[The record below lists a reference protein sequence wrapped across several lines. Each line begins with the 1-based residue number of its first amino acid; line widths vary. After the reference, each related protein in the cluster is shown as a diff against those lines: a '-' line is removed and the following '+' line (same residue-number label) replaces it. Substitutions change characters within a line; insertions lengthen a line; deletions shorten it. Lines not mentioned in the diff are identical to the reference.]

1 MRKTFPSG
9 LDKERNVVPSAAMAK
24 LQGFEFWRRTLKGAR
39 FVVAPMVDQS
49 ELAWR
54 LLSRRHGAQLCYT
67 PMLHAQVFV
76 RDANYRRENLYS
88 EVCEEDRPLIAQFC
102 ANDPDVFIQ
111 AAQLAQDY
119 CDAIDL
125 NLGCPQMIAKRG
137 HYGVYL
143 QDEWE
148 LLEKMIRLADA
159 KLSVPITCK
168 IRVFEE
174 VEKTVRYAQMLER
187 AGCQLLTVHGRTKDQ
202 KGAVTGIASWEH
214 IKAVRAAVS
223 IPVFANGNIQH
234 LSDVERCIQETGV
247 QGVMSAEGN
256 LHNPALFE
264 GCSPP
269 VWEMAEEYLELVK
282 QHPPCS
288 LSYIRAHLFKLWHHT
303 LQIHQDLR
311 EDLAKVKTVN
321 ALADVSKQLR
331 LRCQVEISEGRE
343 VEEESSVLPFPHW
356 ICQPYVRPAPKE
368 PVTNG
373 NSQGSGVKKTTCQ
386 KRALEDS
393 DGTADTLSKNKQ
405 KKRSRNPN
413 KNFCPEQKPKYI
425 KCEEC
430 GNPKGNK
437 CVFNLCRGCCK
448 KKAFKEV
455 ADCPSHGLRFKT
467 KAEKQKAQLEVKE
480 QEEQE
485 EEKEEK
491 EQNEEEERR
500 SSASGPA
507 AALSRTASTAEP

>member
-1 MRKTFPSG
+1 MP
-9 LDKERNVVPSAAMAK
+9 K
-24 LQGFEFWRRTLKGAR
+24 LQGFEFWRQTLKEAR

-67 PMLHAQVFV
+67 PMFHAQVFV
-76 RDANYRRENLYS
+76 RDANYRRENLYN
-88 EVCEEDRPLIAQFC
+88 EVCTEDRPLITQFC
-102 ANDPDVFIQ
+102 ANDPEVFVQ
-111 AAQLAQDY
+111 AALLAQDY

-137 HYGVYL
+137 HYGVFL

-148 LLEKMIRLADA
+148 LLEKMVKLAHE
-159 KLSVPITCK
+159 KLSVPVTCK
-168 IRVFEE
+168 IRVFEDM
-174 VEKTVRYAQMLER
+174 EKTVRYAQMLEK

-202 KGAVTGIASWEH
+202 KGAFTGIASWEH
-214 IKAVRAAVS
+214 IKAVRQAVK

-264 GCSPP
+264 GRSPP
-269 VWEMAEEYLELVK
+269 VWEMAEEYLEVVRE
-282 QHPPCS
+282 HPPCT
-288 LSYIRAHLFKLWHHT
+288 LSFIRAHLFKLWHHT

-311 EDLAKVKTVN
+311 EELAKVKTVEG
-321 ALADVSKQLR
+321 LAEVSHQLK
-331 LRCQVEISEGRE
+331 LRCQEEISRCAGA
-343 VEEESSVLPFPHW
+343 EEWDRDLPFPHW
-356 ICQPYVRPAPKE
+356 ICQPYVRPPQPAD
-368 PVTNG
+368 
-373 NSQGSGVKKTTCQ
+373 VKKPTCH
-386 KRALEDS
+386 KRALEDDPDS
-393 DGTADTLSKNKQ
+393 NPEGLSKNKQ
-405 KKRSRNPN
+405 KKRSRNPH

-425 KCEEC
+425 KCEQC

-455 ADCPSHGLRFKT
+455 ADCPSHGLKFKT
-467 KAEKQKAQLEVKE
+467 KADKRK
-480 QEEQE
+480 QE
-485 EEKEEK
+485 EEEEEQKEEDK
-491 EQNEEEERR
+491 EKERNQR
-500 SSASGPA
+500 SQKRKSGTEHE
-507 AALSRTASTAEP
+507 RKSTVPPSVQSSPPHMLPNGQTNL

>member
-1 MRKTFPSG
+1 
-9 LDKERNVVPSAAMAK
+9 MAK
-24 LQGFEFWRRTLKGAR
+24 LQGFEFWRKTLREAR

-76 RDANYRRENLYS
+76 RDANYRKENLYN
-88 EVCEEDRPLIAQFC
+88 EVCEEDRPLITQFC
-102 ANDPDVFIQ
+102 ANDPEVFLQ
-111 AAQLAQDY
+111 AAVLAQDY

-137 HYGVYL
+137 HYGVFL

-148 LLEKMIRLADA
+148 LLERMVSLANE
-159 KLSVPITCK
+159 KLSVPVTCK
-168 IRVFEE
+168 IRVFKEI
-174 VEKTVRYAQMLER
+174 EKTVRYAQMLEK

-202 KGAVTGIASWEH
+202 KGAMTGIASWEH
-214 IKAVRAAVS
+214 IQAVRNAVN
-223 IPVFANGNIQH
+223 IPVFANGNIHH

-264 GCSPP
+264 GRSPP
-269 VWEMAEEYLELVK
+269 VWEMAEEYLEVVK
-282 QHPPCS
+282 QYPPCS

-311 EDLAKVKTVN
+311 EELAKVKTLEG
-321 ALADVSKQLR
+321 LAHVSAQLKQ
-331 LRCQVEISEGRE
+331 RCQEEISGGDEKDGG
-343 VEEESSVLPFPHW
+343 LPLPHW
-356 ICQPYVRPAPKE
+356 ICQPYVRPPPKLA
-368 PVTNG
+368 VTNG
-373 NSQGSGVKKTTCQ
+373 SCQVVEVKSTVCQ

-393 DGTADTLSKNKQ
+393 DRAAEGLSKNKL

-413 KNFCPEQKPKYI
+413 KNFCPELKPKYL
-425 KCEEC
+425 KCEQC

-437 CVFNLCRGCCK
+437 CVFSLCRACCK

-467 KAEKQKAQLEVKE
+467 KAEKQKAEEDQQKE
-480 QEEQE
+480 C
-485 EEKEEK
+485 
-491 EQNEEEERR
+491 ERTEGSVTER
-500 SSASGPA
+500 DRNKQTPQVA
-507 AALSRTASTAEP
+507 AASCREMTEQTEA